1 MIRELF
7 GTAPV
12 LYGLWAIASV
22 GLIAVVGVVWAML
35 DYLPALR
42 LRDALRFLRRLSSLK
57 VRLRFRNVT
66 PPVPQPWRLA
76 DLPASRLEDFG
87 PPIGERR
94 PLSALM
100 DLSDRRAV
108 VPFKRG
114 GR

>member
-7 GTAPV
+7 GTSPI

-22 GLIAVVGVVWAML
+22 GVIAVVGVVWAML
-35 DYLPALR
+35 DYLPGLR
-42 LRDALRFLRRLSSLK
+42 LRDALRFLRRLSHLK

-66 PPVPQPWRLA
+66 PAPQPWRLA

-100 DLSDRRAV
+100 DLSNRRAV
-108 VPFKRG
+108 VPFRKG